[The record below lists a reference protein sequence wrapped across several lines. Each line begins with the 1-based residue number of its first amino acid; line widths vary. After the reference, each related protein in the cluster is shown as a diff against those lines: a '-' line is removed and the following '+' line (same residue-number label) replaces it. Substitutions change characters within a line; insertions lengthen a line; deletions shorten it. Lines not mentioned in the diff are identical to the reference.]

1 MLNQLVQIP
10 NQLLSHLDGLVQ
22 TDSPWLDRST
32 IKSVASDLFKVLPPL
47 TALVVVNIY
56 RKSLARSSGIPAR
69 LSDSLQFP
77 SSI

>member
-32 IKSVASDLFKVLPPL
+32 IKSVAGYEPQKRDTEQYAATGLL
-47 TALVVVNIY
+47 TLDG
-56 RKSLARSSGIPAR
+56 LT
-69 LSDSLQFP
+69 
-77 SSI
+77 

>member
-32 IKSVASDLFKVLPPL
+32 IKSVASPL
-47 TALVVVNIY
+47 L
-56 RKSLARSSGIPAR
+56 SGDIGA
-69 LSDSLQFP
+69 
-77 SSI
+77 

>member
-32 IKSVASDLFKVLPPL
+32 IKSVAGQRHDMVRAADLYHCFMQQDGPGFHVMK
-47 TALVVVNIY
+47 
-56 RKSLARSSGIPAR
+56 
-69 LSDSLQFP
+69 D
-77 SSI
+77 